1 MSGKALIPLVL
12 GLGIG
17 LLAIRFG
24 MDTLRDAKG
33 QPVETPKR
41 QVVRALTDIDASLA
55 VTREMLEVVETADPP
70 LGEMEKDFAAPE
82 DVVDRVAGK
91 FIAKGAVVLE
101 SMLAPPGTAPGVPG
115 KIEAGYRA
123 VSLRIDE
130 VTGVAFNVTAGA
142 WVDVI
147 VVMDVMDPSTRK
159 RETLAEVVLEH
170 IQVAAVGLSSTG
182 EGNGRGKIARS
193 VTLLVAEEEV
203 PKLHLAATKGRVTLA
218 MRGEHDVSTG
228 RILSARESELFK
240 SQEQEELPEE
250 LPPPVMPDFSQFA
263 KMMKADADAQPA
275 PPPPFTMTIARGA
288 PAPIR
293 GVAIQQFTFEN
304 AQSWKVLAVAE
315 GLPSQQKMVLQ
326 AQARAER
333 GADPNRAGV
342 SPGAGPASAAP
353 EPRSDEEEEPQ
364 SEIPDSDLPK
374 EYPD

>member
-24 MDTLRDAKG
+24 MDTLRNAKG
-33 QPVETPKR
+33 QPVETDKR
-41 QVVRALTDIDASLA
+41 QVVRALTDVDASLA
-55 VTREMLEVVETADPP
+55 ITPQMLEVVETADPP
-70 LGEMEKDFAAPE
+70 LGEMERDFASAE

-91 FIAKGAVVLE
+91 FIPKGAVVLE

-147 VVMDVMDPSTRK
+147 VVMDVMDPNTHK

-170 IQVAAVGLSSTG
+170 IQVAAVGLSSAG
-182 EGNGRGKIARS
+182 EGNNRSKIARS

-203 PKLHLAATKGRVTLA
+203 PKLHLAATKGKITLA
-218 MRGEHDVSTG
+218 MRGEHDVTTG
-228 RILSARESELFK
+228 KRISARESELFTGL
-240 SQEQEELPEE
+240 EQPKEDEETV
-250 LPPPVMPDFSQFA
+250 PPPDFSRLAGMFKEDVEA
-263 KMMKADADAQPA
+263 AAVPD
-275 PPPPFTMTIARGA
+275 PPFTMTIARGA
-288 PAPIR
+288 PAPVR

-326 AQARAER
+326 AQARQA
-333 GADPNRAGV
+333 PNVA
-342 SPGAGPASAAP
+342 PDLQGPAQGPSGVPAPPSAQ
-353 EPRSDEEEEPQ
+353 DEEEEGSR
-364 SEIPDSDLPK
+364 SEPAASDVPMENPD
-374 EYPD
+374 